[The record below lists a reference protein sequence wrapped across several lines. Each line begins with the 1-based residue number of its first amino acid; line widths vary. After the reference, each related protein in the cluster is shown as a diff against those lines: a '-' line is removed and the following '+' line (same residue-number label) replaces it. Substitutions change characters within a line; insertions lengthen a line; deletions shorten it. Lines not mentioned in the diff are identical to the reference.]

1 MKNEITIAISCAK
14 GGVGEEM
21 RYVTGVYWCR
31 GRSAKENQDAVVL
44 QQVLTRRGRV
54 LMAAVCDGM
63 GGIAAGE
70 EASGYA
76 ACQLREWFYRDLLP
90 MLRRRK
96 RFWVIRRSL
105 DRLVFHMQSQ
115 LKQYA
120 AGEEIALGT
129 TMTVVVL
136 WEKTYLLWH
145 LGDSRAYRLQGRQI
159 AQLTTDHVH
168 DGDKL
173 TKCLGSFGYFKP
185 QHRMGVL
192 RRGEGILL
200 CTDGFRRQMAKQEL
214 GDVLHFDRRRL
225 PAAGEEEQI
234 TRRLG
239 EIGEACMKRGET
251 DNLSA
256 VYVKCCM

>member
-1 MKNEITIAISCAK
+1 
-14 GGVGEEM
+14 
-21 RYVTGVYWCR
+21 
-31 GRSAKENQDAVVL
+31 
-44 QQVLTRRGRV
+44 
-54 LMAAVCDGM
+54 MAAVCDGM
-63 GGIAAGE
+63 GGISAGE
-70 EASGYA
+70 EASCYA
-76 ACQLREWFYRDLLP
+76 ACQLREWFYRDLLF
-90 MLRRRK
+90 MIRRRK

-105 DRLVFHMQSQ
+105 DRLVFHMQSR

-120 AGEEIALGT
+120 AGEEISLGT
-129 TMTVVVL
+129 TMTVMVM

-145 LGDSRAYRLQGRQI
+145 LGDSRAYRLRGRRI
-159 AQLTTDHVH
+159 EQLTTDHVH

-173 TKCLGSFGYFKP
+173 TKCLGSFGYFQP
-185 QHRMGVL
+185 QHGMGVL
-192 RRGEGILL
+192 CRGEGILL